1 MDKLKDDVMQQSK
14 PGKNHL
20 NTNYSGLPL
29 TCSCRDADLCIIILN
44 KEIMDAIKETSAS
57 KKNIKNQET
66 RSHTDGFRRNNAN
79 YWNKRE
85 ICRFYLYSSIIWFCP
100 VLEELG
106 K

>member
-44 KEIMDAIKETSAS
+44 KEIMDAKEEFATNLHFSVFGLLHQ
-57 KKNIKNQET
+57 N
-66 RSHTDGFRRNNAN
+66 
-79 YWNKRE
+79 
-85 ICRFYLYSSIIWFCP
+85 
-100 VLEELG
+100 
-106 K
+106 

>member
-57 KKNIKNQET
+57 KKKHQKS
-66 RSHTDGFRRNNAN
+66 R
-79 YWNKRE
+79 K
-85 ICRFYLYSSIIWFCP
+85 
-100 VLEELG
+100 EEFATNLHFSVFG
-106 K
+106 LLHQN

>member
-29 TCSCRDADLCIIILN
+29 TCSYRDADLCIIILN

-57 KKNIKNQET
+57 KKNIKNQEKKSLPLT
-66 RSHTDGFRRNNAN
+66 CIFLFSD
-79 YWNKRE
+79 
-85 ICRFYLYSSIIWFCP
+85 FCIRI
-100 VLEELG
+100 

>member
-57 KKNIKNQET
+57 KKKHQKSRKEEFATNLHFSVT
-66 RSHTDGFRRNNAN
+66 GFLHQN
-79 YWNKRE
+79 
-85 ICRFYLYSSIIWFCP
+85 
-100 VLEELG
+100 
-106 K
+106 

>member
-44 KEIMDAIKETSAS
+44 KEIMDAIKEDWQLLIAYR
-57 KKNIKNQET
+57 KVA
-66 RSHTDGFRRNNAN
+66 G
-79 YWNKRE
+79 
-85 ICRFYLYSSIIWFCP
+85 LYEY
-100 VLEELG
+100 EEYQQFFQAES
-106 K
+106 

>member
-57 KKNIKNQET
+57 KKTSKS
-66 RSHTDGFRRNNAN
+66 R
-79 YWNKRE
+79 K
-85 ICRFYLYSSIIWFCP
+85 
-100 VLEELG
+100 EEFATNLHFSVFG
-106 K
+106 LLHQN

>member
-57 KKNIKNQET
+57 KKNIKNQFTYKEKEINIILIK
-66 RSHTDGFRRNNAN
+66 DLKLNN
-79 YWNKRE
+79 KKIEE
-85 ICRFYLYSSIIWFCP
+85 IN
-100 VLEELG
+100 
-106 K
+106 

>member
-1 MDKLKDDVMQQSK
+1 MQQSK

-57 KKNIKNQET
+57 KKKSKIKKKKSFATNLHFSVFGLLHQ
-66 RSHTDGFRRNNAN
+66 N
-79 YWNKRE
+79 
-85 ICRFYLYSSIIWFCP
+85 
-100 VLEELG
+100 
-106 K
+106 

>member
-29 TCSCRDADLCIIILN
+29 TCSCRDADLCIIILKQRNNGCN
-44 KEIMDAIKETSAS
+44 KRNIS
-57 KKNIKNQET
+57 KQKNIKNQEKKSLPLT
-66 RSHTDGFRRNNAN
+66 CIFLFPD
-79 YWNKRE
+79 
-85 ICRFYLYSSIIWFCP
+85 FCIRI
-100 VLEELG
+100 